1 MPFDGVPSGWS
12 EDLVRLRVAL
22 DGVRNGWRRG
32 AIGRQTEAE
41 HCALGWL
48 LVATDWD
55 IDAATRLALDYV
67 YPALPPAAQ
76 RPTPTMQAIYRYN
89 DSKGRARVE
98 QLFAD
103 AVKLAE
109 AKTTALVR

>member
-22 DGVRNGWRRG
+22 DGVRNGWQRG
-32 AIGRQTEAE
+32 AIGQREAGE

-55 IDAATRLALDYV
+55 RDAATRLALDYV
-67 YPALPPAAQ
+67 YPALPGGYQKPE
-76 RPTPTMQAIYRYN
+76 RMRSIYRFN
-89 DSKGRARVE
+89 DIRGRAQVE
-98 QLFAD
+98 RLFAD

-109 AKTTALVR
+109 AKVPTVR